1 MSNPTDLPPGGWYPD
16 AQNAGFDRYWDGTN
30 WSDQV
35 RASATPVAQATA
47 TATIPPVAPQPA
59 TGAARPI
66 ALALAALIVG
76 IVALLFG
83 LVPIFGALVGIAA
96 VVLAVLALRKQQ
108 SKGMAVAGLVTG
120 GIAVLASISVTAGLG
135 AAVNSSSVK
144 DPVSIVV
151 EEPAKSPS
159 PSPSPTETE
168 AAVATPTA
176 APVEP
181 APPAPAAP
189 EPEAAPSVPVEYGSA
204 LIKAIS
210 YSELMHMSKRGIYDQ
225 LTSEYGEQ
233 FSAEAAQ
240 YAVDTMTA
248 DWNKNALLK
257 AREYQ
262 ETMAMSPEAIRDQ
275 LASEYGEKFTP
286 EEADYAVQNLNG

>member
-1 MSNPTDLPPGGWYPD
+1 MSNPTDLPPEGWYPD
-16 AQNAGFDRYWDGTN
+16 AQNAGTERYWDGTN

-35 RASATPVAQATA
+35 RASSSPIAPATA
-47 TATIPPVAPQPA
+47 TATMAPVAPQSTTPP
-59 TGAARPI
+59 GRPM
-66 ALALAALIVG
+66 ALALTALIVG

-83 LVPIFGALVGIAA
+83 LVPIFGALIGIAA
-96 VVLAVLALRKQQ
+96 VVLGVLALRKQQ
-108 SKGMAVAGLVTG
+108 SKGMAVTGLVVG
-120 GIAVLASISVTAGLG
+120 AVAVLASVGITAGLG
-135 AAVNSSSVK
+135 AAVNSTS
-144 DPVSIVV
+144 V
-151 EEPAKSPS
+151 EEPVSSVTEEFEASPT
-159 PSPSPTETE
+159 PSPSPTET
-168 AAVATPTA
+168 AAAITPPAASAEPTA
-176 APVEP
+176 
-181 APPAPAAP
+181 PAPAAP
-189 EPEAAPSVPVEYGSA
+189 APEAAPAVPVEYGSA

-210 YSELMHMSKRGIYDQ
+210 YSEIMHMSKRGIYDQ

-240 YAVDTMTA
+240 YAVDTMSA

-275 LASEYGEKFTP
+275 LASEYGEKFTA